1 MASRRLAGGPWPR
14 NGVGES
20 CRGRLNFEQAM
31 ASPARPGIAA
41 PRFLRIP
48 AGCVHG
54 IRPRLPARHS
64 RERGHPDGNP
74 GDPRRRFGG
83 ASSTP
88 RTCIA
93 AISELNAFLD
103 DLLVL
108 MLSQVV
114 SHTEVWIPF
123 EVEMGDFCQKELPQV
138 GGTR

>member
-1 MASRRLAGGPWPR
+1 MPTGRGHLDYQNSRPAVFARPRRL
-14 NGVGES
+14 
-20 CRGRLNFEQAM
+20 CDRLAC
-31 ASPARPGIAA
+31 P
-41 PRFLRIP
+41 
-48 AGCVHG
+48 
-54 IRPRLPARHS
+54 S